1 MWVGKGNEFS
11 LNLYNEQGSHQ
22 CKSFYYPPTGLDMTV
37 LHILCLLQFPSIFP
51 KVSDRYVCTTSW
63 FKRPGHILF
72 QSSLYQK
79 FSDRNF
85 SRNSPSERQGS
96 WGILT
101 SLSPLLI
108 GISVPQGRGEVAD
121 FSLHSHSTSFA
132 QWFLRK
138 VYTDWEDGIRAG
150 LVGGEGNPCSGN
162 CSTQTQ
168 TPGARKRQPGKIFV
182 HPDVNS
188 VLLTSPSCLHL
199 IRISSPRVCG
209 GCGGHQD
216 ETGSTRSSQTWNQ
229 RLWEFLFCQLHWIYL
244 EHHLF

>member
-1 MWVGKGNEFS
+1 MSKGLTSVNHSTIHQQVWTWLFCISCVCFS
-11 LNLYNEQGSHQ
+11 FPQFFQKYKIGM
-22 CKSFYYPPTGLDMTV
+22 FV
-37 LHILCLLQFPSIFP
+37 LHLASRDQDIS
-51 KVSDRYVCTTSW
+51 Y
-63 FKRPGHILF
+63 
-72 QSSLYQK
+72 SSLH
-79 FSDRNF
+79 SIRNSLTGNF

-138 VYTDWEDGIRAG
+138 VYADWEDGIRAG

-188 VLLTSPSCLHL
+188 VLLTSPSCLHS

-229 RLWEFLFCQLHWIYL
+229 RLGEFLFCQLHWIYL